1 MLQSFVFHIDYLWTK
16 INSIPAEI
24 LCVSLNKKMSKN
36 VIKWQFA
43 TSVSQGCKEKHMYIL
58 IILKMLRVKKK
69 GIGDLYLLTLN
80 KISQVEWVH

>member
-1 MLQSFVFHIDYLWTK
+1 M
-16 INSIPAEI
+16 
-24 LCVSLNKKMSKN
+24 
-36 VIKWQFA
+36 KWQFA